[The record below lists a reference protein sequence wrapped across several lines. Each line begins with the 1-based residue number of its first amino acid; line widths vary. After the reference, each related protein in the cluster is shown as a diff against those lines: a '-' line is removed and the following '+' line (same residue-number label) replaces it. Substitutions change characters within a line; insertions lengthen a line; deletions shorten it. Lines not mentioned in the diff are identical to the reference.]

1 MHGESDMFAISKK
14 RSDHDYVVVMTAC
27 IDPGNKHPELHRRDP
42 AIRKQD
48 YQEALHFWITHPDS
62 RLRKIVFVENTG
74 YPLQE
79 LEEDAGAVNS
89 QGKEIEFISLQC
101 NDCPPGISYG
111 YPELAMLDL
120 AVSQSK
126 LIQRSRYFIKTTGR
140 LSFPALPSLL
150 NRLPKDFLFAVDSRR
165 YRLPALSPM
174 AFTTTQLMIFS
185 VGFYTDNLIG
195 LREKMNMSTPFI
207 EHLFY
212 QELMSYQGQPGAILR
227 WPVNV
232 DPCGRAGHSAKNYN
246 APKQRIVNFARA
258 ICRMTLPNWWI

>member
-1 MHGESDMFAISKK
+1 MLGEPDMLASIGEQFN
-14 RSDHDYVVVMTAC
+14 HDYVVVMTAC
-27 IDPGNKHPELHRRDP
+27 IDPGSKHPELHRRDP
-42 AIRKQD
+42 TIRKQD

-62 RLRKIVFVENTG
+62 RLHKIVFVENTG

-79 LEEDAGAVNS
+79 LEKEAEAVNS

-120 AVSQSK
+120 AVPQSK

-140 LSFPALPSLL
+140 LSFPALPTLL
-150 NRLPKDFLFAVDSRR
+150 NRLPPDFLFAVDSRR
-165 YRLPALSPM
+165 YRLPASSPM

-185 VGFYTDNLIG
+185 VGFYTDKLMG
-195 LREKMNMSTPFI
+195 LREKMNTSIPFI

-212 QELMSYQGQPGAILR
+212 QELMKYQGLPGAILR

-246 APKQRIVNFARA
+246 APKQHVVNSIRA
-258 ICRMTLPNWWI
+258 IFRVMLPSWWI